1 MGVKIDL
8 DNFEYNSKYKLPNE
22 HCWDKLKDNKEEK
35 KYFDDR
41 EELGKPKRGIV
52 VSNPEALT
60 YVYPLLSPEVLW
72 HCLKYHSP
80 VFAIHE

>member
-22 HCWDKLKDNKEEK
+22 HCWDSLKDIEEEK

-41 EELGKPKRGIV
+41 EEACKPKRGIV
-52 VSNPEALT
+52 SSNPEVVGQVGSMITVDDLNSIEFKT
-60 YVYPLLSPEVLW
+60 NIVD
-72 HCLKYHSP
+72 
-80 VFAIHE
+80 

>member
-52 VSNPEALT
+52 ASNPE
-60 YVYPLLSPEVLW
+60 VVGQVGSMIGVGDLSSITFETNRVD
-72 HCLKYHSP
+72 
-80 VFAIHE
+80 